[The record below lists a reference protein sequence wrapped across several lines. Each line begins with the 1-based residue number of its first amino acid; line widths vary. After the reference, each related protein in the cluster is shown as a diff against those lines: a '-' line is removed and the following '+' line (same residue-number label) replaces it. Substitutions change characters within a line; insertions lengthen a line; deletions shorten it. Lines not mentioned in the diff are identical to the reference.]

1 MTLEPQTK
9 FDVLGMKAVA
19 ELLYFERRYQ
29 EALRVGERVL
39 KVEGFD
45 KGIGTSDRA
54 EVEDL
59 VERCRRRLQNV
70 EQGYKGC

>member
-1 MTLEPQTK
+1 MTLEPETK

-39 KVEGFD
+39 KVEGVD

-70 EQGYKGC
+70 EQGCKGG